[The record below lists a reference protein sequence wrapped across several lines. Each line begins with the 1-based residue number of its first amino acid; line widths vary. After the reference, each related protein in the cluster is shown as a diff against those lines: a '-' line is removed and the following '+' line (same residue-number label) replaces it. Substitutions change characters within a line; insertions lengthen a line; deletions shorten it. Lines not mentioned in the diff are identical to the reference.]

1 MAQLSSQI
9 AAPGDSGDA
18 WKPEITAGGAMAAT
32 LIASALAVA
41 WLLTEDLNALPPFS
55 DIVWH
60 ARLLFANF
68 LIIVLA
74 LFGAAAWLLLKNA
87 REIHALQNER
97 KRDAA
102 DT

>member
-9 AAPGDSGDA
+9 AAPDDSGNA
-18 WKPEITAGGAMAAT
+18 WKPEITAGVGMAAT
-32 LIASALAVA
+32 LVALALAVA
-41 WLLTEDLNALPPFS
+41 WLLTTDLNALPLFS

-74 LFGAAAWLLLKNA
+74 LTGSAAWLLLRNA
-87 REIHALQNER
+87 REIHALQNEC
-97 KRDAA
+97 KRDTAN
-102 DT
+102 T